1 MKKKTRRQLLK
12 KYTIILLLAALS
24 LLYLYFGDWLFG
36 YGMGNISYILNYLL
50 YTASEKLAAVIML
63 LCLIIPDAVC
73 FIRGSQPGRRAEK

>member
-1 MKKKTRRQLLK
+1 MKKKNRRQLLK
-12 KYTIILLLAALS
+12 KYTILLLLAGLS

-63 LCLIIPDAVC
+63 LCLIIPDAVR